1 MDVPSTVNLARWAAR
16 YNKWGGSPT
25 NLFVDGRYIR
35 VHQRHPYSAHQ
46 ASDGSFHLDTA
57 GDHRSAEAN
66 FELRLGGGLGYSSVE
81 ALSEQEPRVRRLLD
95 KYPGF
100 VPVITPEP
108 LEQLVGAISAQQVNL
123 TWAGTT
129 YRRLVEALGTAHQA
143 FGHTVWEFPSA
154 TVLAQA
160 PHALLREMQFTNSK
174 AQYIL
179 NTAQFVAEGGL
190 DGVDELSND
199 GVIEHLTSVKGI
211 GRWTAEQFL
220 ARCLARPTAV
230 ASGDLGIRRAV
241 SFVWFN
247 SEELL
252 PEEVVRDTA
261 AQWGDAAN
269 WVGQLLLQEL

>member
-1 MDVPSTVNLARWAAR
+1 MLNPAGVRLSRWAAR

-25 NLFVDGRYIR
+25 NLFIGDEYIR
-35 VHQRHPYSAHQ
+35 VHNRQPYGVTQRPDQ
-46 ASDGSFHLDTA
+46 TFVIDTE
-57 GDHRSAEAN
+57 GNHAEAQAN
-66 FELRLGGGLGYSSVE
+66 FAFRLGGGLGYEAVE
-81 ALSEQEPRVRRLLD
+81 DFAYEEPKVRRLLD
-95 KYPGF
+95 NHPGF

-108 LEQLVGAISAQQVNL
+108 LEQLVGAICAQQVNL

-129 YRRLVEALGTAHQA
+129 YRRLVEALGTSHSFHGSEVWAFPTADRLAGAAHA
-143 FGHTVWEFPSA
+143 S
-154 TVLAQA
+154 
-160 PHALLREMQFTNSK
+160 LREMQFTNNK

-190 DGVDELSND
+190 EGTEDLSNVS
-199 GVIEHLTSVKGI
+199 VIELLTSVKGI

-230 ASGDLGIRRAV
+230 ASGDLGIRKGV
-241 SFVWFN
+241 SFVWFD

-252 PEEVVRDTA
+252 SEDVVRDTVE
-261 AQWGDAAN
+261 QWGDAAN

>member
-1 MDVPSTVNLARWAAR
+1 VTQEHDDVFRLQT
-16 YNKWGGSPT
+16 T
-25 NLFVDGRYIR
+25 
-35 VHQRHPYSAHQ
+35 
-46 ASDGSFHLDTA
+46 
-57 GDHRSAEAN
+57 GDQDSAEGN
-66 FELRLGGGLGYSSVE
+66 FRLRLGGGLGYSSVE
-81 ALSEQEPRVRRLLD
+81 ALAEEETKVRQLLD
-95 KYPGF
+95 NHPGF

-129 YRRLVEALGTAHQA
+129 YRRLVETLGTAHQA
-143 FGHTVWEFPSA
+143 HGYPVWEFPSA
-154 TVLAQA
+154 ETLAQA
-160 PHALLREMQFTNSK
+160 PHSLLREMQFTNSK

-179 NTAQFVAEGGL
+179 NTAQFVAQGGL
-190 DGVDELSND
+190 DGLDALSND
-199 GVIEHLTSVKGI
+199 GVIDRLTSIKGI

-230 ASGDLGIRRAV
+230 ASGDLGIRKAV
-241 SFVWFN
+241 SFVWFD